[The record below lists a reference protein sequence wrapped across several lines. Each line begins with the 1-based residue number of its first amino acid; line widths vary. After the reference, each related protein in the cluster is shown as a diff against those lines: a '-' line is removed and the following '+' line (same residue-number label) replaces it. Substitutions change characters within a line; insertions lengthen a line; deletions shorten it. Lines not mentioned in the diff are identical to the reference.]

1 MSKTLI
7 SSLAAIVLTAHSV
20 VLAQMPTAEAER
32 ILGLERRLTSA
43 QQQMKDLQGEMQILA
58 RELSE
63 LKRGSAG
70 EDSPADSSS
79 LGAEPGAQL
88 TAIQA
93 DPPGVEDSYTERIL
107 VTDLGHD
114 EGDHALEPRPEL
126 FIQSRYAAV
135 PIKDAT
141 SGDVTPNLSLN
152 RMELRWAGRVSDK
165 FGMGYEIQFHPAPAG
180 AAEELV
186 NDGYLEYYASED
198 ITFRAGQFVKPF
210 GFDIQHSSSIRE
222 APERG
227 IFAGY
232 FFPGQR
238 DRGVMMAAKLDKA
251 GLRGTTFY
259 AGAFNG
265 NRFFDDNNRQ
275 VNYNLRL
282 RKVLD
287 SVPLAV
293 GASVQLGNQL
303 LPPGAGGD
311 NGENVFGVD
320 AQFVLGR
327 LGVRGEYMVGNMPS
341 TLLGL
346 EPEFA
351 PGFIPGPYSSAGA
364 VFFNLNLTRADDIYW
379 RYDQFNNDPVT
390 RRNVRAFN
398 VGYLRQVGPNS
409 RIGID
414 YQWKNRVTFND
425 DELNTR
431 LAVTLNLLY

>member
-1 MSKTLI
+1 MGTV
-7 SSLAAIVLTAHSV
+7 AAIVLTANSAV
-20 VLAQMPTAEAER
+20 RAQEPTAEAER
-32 ILGLERRLTSA
+32 ILALERQLTTA
-43 QQQMKDLQGEMQILA
+43 QRQMTALQEVMQSIA
-58 RELSE
+58 RELGA
-63 LKRGSAG
+63 LKQGKTGPASAADAASPVG
-70 EDSPADSSS
+70 AAPLGQPSVAPADSPQEE
-79 LGAEPGAQL
+79 G
-88 TAIQA
+88 
-93 DPPGVEDSYTERIL
+93 SYAGRIL

-114 EGDHALEPRPEL
+114 QRDHTLEPRPEL
-126 FIQSRYAAV
+126 FIQSRYGAI
-135 PIKDAT
+135 PIEGAT
-141 SGDVTPNLSLN
+141 NGDVTANLSLS

-165 FGMGYEIQFHPAPAG
+165 FGMGYEIQFHPAPDG

-186 NDGYLEYYASED
+186 NDAYLEYYAHED
-198 ITFRAGQFVKPF
+198 ITFRVGQFVKPF

-222 APERG
+222 SPERG

-265 NRFFDDNNRQ
+265 NRFFNDNNRQ
-275 VNYNLRL
+275 VNYSLRL

-287 SVPLAV
+287 SVPVAV

-303 LPPGAGGD
+303 LPPGVGGD
-311 NGENVFGVD
+311 NNENVYGVD
-320 AQFVLGR
+320 VQFVIGR
-327 LGVRGEYMVGNMPS
+327 LGVRGEYMVGNMPA

-351 PGFIPGPYSSAGA
+351 PGFVPGSHSSAGA
-364 VFFNLNLTRADDIYW
+364 AFFNLNLTRADDIYW

-398 VGYLRQVGPNS
+398 FGYLHQVGPNS

-414 YQWKNRVTFND
+414 YQWKNRITFND